1 MYEVSTYALPPDDPN
16 HFMQHFCCIIWL
28 QFRSLLRKSNTMVI
42 HIAEIYLS
50 ETKPRKNQKL
60 NQHEHDQTMEKQ
72 MKSQQDHFECRMN

>member
-16 HFMQHFCCIIWL
+16 H
-28 QFRSLLRKSNTMVI
+28 FRSLLRKSNTMVI